1 MLFKSNGKILL
12 TSEYLVLD
20 GAKAIALPSKLTQDL
35 YVEQCDKEIIE
46 WQGIDEKGNIWYEE
60 NFYLKN
66 NDLVYRAEKNNTS
79 EKLLL
84 LFNHILK
91 TREVKDI
98 LGNKFSTK
106 LNFKREWGLGTSS
119 TFVNNL
125 AKWANIDP
133 YTLLFSAFKGSGYD
147 IACCDVNNPIIFE
160 KKQNSIN
167 VKNITF
173 NPPFIENIYLIHL
186 DKKQNTQTSITNYLR
201 TKSEKNDLIKR
212 INLISEE
219 MLQCKNLNHFED
231 LIVEHESIISQA
243 ISQEPIQKLTFNDY
257 NLGKIKS
264 LGAWGGDFILVTS
277 KNNDLSYFNNKG
289 FETILKLSDL
299 VYIV

>member
-20 GAKAIALPSKLTQDL
+20 GAKAIALPSKLTQEL

-46 WQGIDEKGNIWYEE
+46 WQGIDEKGNVWYEE

-66 NDLVYRAEKNNTS
+66 NELVYSAEKNNTS

-133 YTLLFSAFKGSGYD
+133 YRLLFSAFKGSGYD

-173 NPPFIENIYLIHL
+173 NPPFIENIFLIHL

-289 FETILKLSDL
+289 FETTLKLSDL

>member
-20 GAKAIALPSKLTQDL
+20 GAKAIALPSKLTQEL

-46 WQGIDEKGNIWYEE
+46 WQGIDEKGNVWYEE

-66 NDLVYRAEKNNTS
+66 NDLVYSTEKNNTS

-133 YTLLFSAFKGSGYD
+133 YRLLFSAFKGSGYD

>member
-46 WQGIDEKGNIWYEE
+46 WQGIDEKGNVWYEE

-66 NDLVYRAEKNNTS
+66 NDLVYSAEKNNTS

-133 YTLLFSAFKGSGYD
+133 YRLLFSAFKGSGYD

-201 TKSEKNDLIKR
+201 TKSEKNDLIKK

-219 MLQCKNLNHFED
+219 MLQCKNLNHFEN

>member
-35 YVEQCDKEIIE
+35 YIEQCDKEIIE
-46 WQGIDEKGNIWYEE
+46 WQGIDEKGNVWYEE

-66 NDLVYRAEKNNTS
+66 NDLVYSAEKNNTS

-133 YTLLFSAFKGSGYD
+133 YRLLFSAFKGSGYD

-173 NPPFIENIYLIHL
+173 NPPFIENIFLIHL

-201 TKSEKNDLIKR
+201 NKSKKNDLIKR

>member
-35 YVEQCDKEIIE
+35 YIEQCDKEIIE
-46 WQGIDEKGNIWYEE
+46 WQGIDEKGNVWYEE

-66 NDLVYRAEKNNTS
+66 NDLVYSAEKNNTS

-91 TREVKDI
+91 TREAKDI

-133 YTLLFSAFKGSGYD
+133 YRLLFSAFKGSGYD

-201 TKSEKNDLIKR
+201 NKSKKNDLIKR

-257 NLGKIKS
+257 DLGKIKS

>member
-20 GAKAIALPSKLTQDL
+20 GAKAIALPSKLTQEL

-46 WQGIDEKGNIWYEE
+46 WQGFDEKGNVWYEE

-66 NDLVYRAEKNNTS
+66 NDLVYSAEKNNTS

-133 YTLLFSAFKGSGYD
+133 YRLLFSAFKGSGYD

-173 NPPFIENIYLIHL
+173 NPPFIENIFLIHL

-212 INLISEE
+212 INLISQE

>member
-20 GAKAIALPSKLTQDL
+20 GAKAIALPSKLTQEL

-46 WQGIDEKGNIWYEE
+46 WQGIDEKGNVWYEE

-66 NDLVYRAEKNNTS
+66 NDLVYSAEKNNTS

-133 YTLLFSAFKGSGYD
+133 YRLLFSAFKGSGYD

>member
-46 WQGIDEKGNIWYEE
+46 WQGIDEKGNVWYEE

-66 NDLVYRAEKNNTS
+66 NDLVYSAEKNNTS

-133 YTLLFSAFKGSGYD
+133 YRLLFSAFKGSGYD

-201 TKSEKNDLIKR
+201 TKSEKNNLIKK

-231 LIVEHESIISQA
+231 LIVEHESIISQV

>member
-20 GAKAIALPSKLTQDL
+20 GAKAIALPSKLTQEL

-46 WQGIDEKGNIWYEE
+46 WQGIDEKGNVWYEE

-66 NDLVYRAEKNNTS
+66 NDLVYSAEKNITS

-133 YTLLFSAFKGSGYD
+133 YRLLFSAFKGSGYD

-186 DKKQNTQTSITNYLR
+186 DKKQNTQASITNYLR

>member
-46 WQGIDEKGNIWYEE
+46 WQGIDEKGNVWYEE

-66 NDLVYRAEKNNTS
+66 NDLVYSAEKNNTS

-133 YTLLFSAFKGSGYD
+133 YRLLFSAFKGSGYD

>member
-35 YVEQCDKEIIE
+35 YVEKCDKEIIE
-46 WQGIDEKGNIWYEE
+46 WQGIDEKGNVWYEE

-66 NDLVYRAEKNNTS
+66 NDLVYSAEKNNTS

-133 YTLLFSAFKGSGYD
+133 YRLLFSAFKGSGYD

>member
-46 WQGIDEKGNIWYEE
+46 WQGIDEKGNVWYEE

-66 NDLVYRAEKNNTS
+66 NELVYSAEKNNTS

-133 YTLLFSAFKGSGYD
+133 YRLLFSAFKGSGYD

-173 NPPFIENIYLIHL
+173 NPPFIENIFLIHL
-186 DKKQNTQTSITNYLR
+186 DKKQNTQASITNYLR

>member
-46 WQGIDEKGNIWYEE
+46 WQGIDEKGNVWYEE

-66 NDLVYRAEKNNTS
+66 NDLVYSAEKNNTS

-91 TREVKDI
+91 TREAKDI

-133 YTLLFSAFKGSGYD
+133 YRLLFSTFKGSGYD

-201 TKSEKNDLIKR
+201 TKSEKNDLIKK

-257 NLGKIKS
+257 DLGKIKS

>member
-46 WQGIDEKGNIWYEE
+46 WQGIDEKGNVWYEE

-66 NDLVYRAEKNNTS
+66 NDLVYSAEKNNTS

-133 YTLLFSAFKGSGYD
+133 YRLLFSAFKGSGYD

-277 KNNDLSYFNNKG
+277 KNNDLSYFNKKG

>member
-46 WQGIDEKGNIWYEE
+46 WQGIDEKGNVWYEE

-66 NDLVYRAEKNNTS
+66 NDLVYSAEKNNTS

-133 YTLLFSAFKGSGYD
+133 YRLLFSAFKGSGYD

-201 TKSEKNDLIKR
+201 TKSEKNNLIKK

-299 VYIV
+299 VYII

>member
-46 WQGIDEKGNIWYEE
+46 WQGIDEKGNVWYEE

-66 NDLVYRAEKNNTS
+66 NELVYSAEKNNTS

-133 YTLLFSAFKGSGYD
+133 YRLLFSAFKGSGYD

>member
-20 GAKAIALPSKLTQDL
+20 GAKAIALPSKLTQEL

-46 WQGIDEKGNIWYEE
+46 WQGIDEKGNVWYEE

-133 YTLLFSAFKGSGYD
+133 YRLLFSAFKGSGYD

>member
-35 YVEQCDKEIIE
+35 YIEQCDKEIIE
-46 WQGIDEKGNIWYEE
+46 WQGIDEKGNVWYEE

-66 NDLVYRAEKNNTS
+66 NDLVYSAEKNNTS

-91 TREVKDI
+91 TREAKDI

-133 YTLLFSAFKGSGYD
+133 YRLLFSAFKGSGYD

-257 NLGKIKS
+257 DLGKIKS

>member
-35 YVEQCDKEIIE
+35 YIEQCDKEIIE
-46 WQGIDEKGNIWYEE
+46 WQGIDEKGNVWYEE

-66 NDLVYRAEKNNTS
+66 NDLVYSAEKNNTS

-133 YTLLFSAFKGSGYD
+133 YRLLFSAFKGSGYD

-201 TKSEKNDLIKR
+201 TKSEKNNLIKK

-257 NLGKIKS
+257 DLGKIKS

>member
-46 WQGIDEKGNIWYEE
+46 WQGIDEKGNVWYEE

-66 NDLVYRAEKNNTS
+66 NDLVYSAEKNNTS

-133 YTLLFSAFKGSGYD
+133 YRLLFSAFKGSGYD

-173 NPPFIENIYLIHL
+173 NPPFIENIFLIHL

>member
-46 WQGIDEKGNIWYEE
+46 WQGIDEKGNVWYEE

-91 TREVKDI
+91 TREVEDI

-133 YTLLFSAFKGSGYD
+133 YRLLFSAFKGSGYD

-186 DKKQNTQTSITNYLR
+186 DKKQNTQASITNYLR

>member
-46 WQGIDEKGNIWYEE
+46 WQGIDEKGNVWYEE

-66 NDLVYRAEKNNTS
+66 NELVYSAEKNNTS

-133 YTLLFSAFKGSGYD
+133 YRLLFSAFKGSGYD

-173 NPPFIENIYLIHL
+173 NPPFIENIFLIHL

-289 FETILKLSDL
+289 FETTLKLSDL